1 VSFYKKAIERRSYSP
16 FDGCIKDQS
25 GKVRSEADGYIS
37 TAHIVTM
44 DWLIDN
50 IEGEIP
56 STEQFREG
64 AQNLMKNM
72 DLTKGE
78 SEEVEELE

>member
-1 VSFYKKAIERRSYSP
+1 
-16 FDGCIKDQS
+16 
-25 GKVRSEADGYIS
+25 
-37 TAHIVTM
+37 M

-64 AQNLMKNM
+64 AQKLMKNM